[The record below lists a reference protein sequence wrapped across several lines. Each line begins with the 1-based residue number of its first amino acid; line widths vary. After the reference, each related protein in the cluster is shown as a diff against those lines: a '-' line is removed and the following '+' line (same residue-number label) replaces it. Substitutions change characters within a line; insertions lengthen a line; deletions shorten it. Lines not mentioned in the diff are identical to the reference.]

1 MISEVNLAVKKPPM
15 IHCPLNWLPAS
26 NHKLYI
32 LHTRAEKLSSVR
44 LTYESNIVQ
53 TKGTLDVGNDWGLL
67 TGGVGILETSCR
79 GFSGYALRVWQE
91 TVLLSSLSR
100 KKVRVPHHLY
110 KIDQRVLGTTYVTKL
125 QPVTLEI
132 QHCALK
138 YEATFSNIT
147 FAVSQ

>member
-67 TGGVGILETSCR
+67 TGGVGILEISCR
-79 GFSGYALRVWQE
+79 VSVAMHYKFDKKLSYF
-91 TVLLSSLSR
+91 LLYLV
-100 KKVRVPHHLY
+100 KK
-110 KIDQRVLGTTYVTKL
+110 YVYLIIYTK
-125 QPVTLEI
+125 
-132 QHCALK
+132 
-138 YEATFSNIT
+138 
-147 FAVSQ
+147 